1 MHVEIPND
9 NSHMNS
15 KTAAKR
21 VHMKSQG
28 NLRYILQFRKHKIVY
43 TKCCSSNEQ
52 SFNEEIDMKQCSAYG
67 MVVSTQT
74 ETGQHNS
81 NVYDW

>member
-1 MHVEIPND
+1 MHTCIIYL
-9 NSHMNS
+9 S
-15 KTAAKR
+15 
-21 VHMKSQG
+21 
-28 NLRYILQFRKHKIVY
+28 I

-52 SFNEEIDMKQCSAYG
+52 IFNEEIDMKQCSAYG

-81 NVYDW
+81 NVYELVA